1 MFFPIPFTLTVV
13 STCRGIVG
21 HFEDDARNKT
31 PAGTKDKMELGI
43 LVNEHEKLQK

>member
-1 MFFPIPFTLTVV
+1 MFFSTLSKLTVV

-21 HFEDDARNKT
+21 HFEDGARSKT
-31 PAGTKDKMELGI
+31 PAGVKDKVELGI